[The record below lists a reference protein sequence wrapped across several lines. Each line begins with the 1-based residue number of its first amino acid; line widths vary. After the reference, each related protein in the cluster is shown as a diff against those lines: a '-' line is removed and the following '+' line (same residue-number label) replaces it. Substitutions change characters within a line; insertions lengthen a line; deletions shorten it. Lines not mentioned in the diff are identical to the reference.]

1 MTKKFELVITSGKSP
16 SEASTPTQIVA
27 PSQVARPAFDQ
38 GERQSMVNT
47 QAHSIKDE
55 QAAQGIS
62 IPWGEALSEANDTY
76 TKSVAASNALSD
88 TENESI
94 ITSSPEV
101 TTDEV
106 VAPEIFSSSN
116 DADYFGP
123 IDTDSID
130 SADVEAALDG
140 IFDNINEVIEGY
152 DPTGSRPESNMP
164 DRWWEPEMAPDP
176 LNLRANTD
184 EEGGTTDEDEEEEN
198 GTIRPS
204 SDGDEEEEY
213 GLIIPSSDDDEDD
226 DGLIVPSDDG
236 GGFFSSED
244 EEGEG
249 DIEYGKSDPLGVGA
263 MTGMKPD
270 YGRRQDFG
278 ELGAVAE
285 IGVSGSSDSA
295 ATAIKATGALA
306 THPLKT
312 GRDVIAQQLE
322 QSAMGAKV
330 LTSIATGGEI
340 NPTSGGGGGGGGGGD
355 IAGAAMSMFGGDE
368 GGGSGSGSG
377 MDSMVGGV
385 IDEIFG
391 APLKPID
398 MFIDGIE
405 AAVDTLATFVSAIEE
420 SYNEVMGFSG
430 AMIGA
435 RVETELSLLQK
446 RMERGQELGQE
457 FASFEDARG
466 DLLLAFEDL
475 KTILLKIFLP
485 IIKIGLRLLA
495 KVLNMIVSIL
505 EFLYEIFSFLLDWA
519 ITILEVIRW
528 IPLLWPAAT
537 AALIVLREIQG
548 NTNTAPPAGFSHLG
562 GWLQNPREALNPN
575 VPSP

>member
-164 DRWWEPEMAPDP
+164 DRWWEPEMAPD
-176 LNLRANTD
+176 TD
-184 EEGGTTDEDEEEEN
+184 EEG
-198 GTIRPS
+198 
-204 SDGDEEEEY
+204 
-213 GLIIPSSDDDEDD
+213 GLIIPSSDGDEDDDGLIIPSSDGDDEDD

-236 GGFFSSED
+236 D
-244 EEGEG
+244 DDDIIDADWTTLEEPPEG
-249 DIEYGKSDPLGVGA
+249 ADDPLGMGGNPLA
-263 MTGMKPD
+263 TLEASKPD
-270 YGRRQDFG
+270 YGRRFDWG
-278 ELGAVAE
+278 EIHDASLA
-285 IGVSGSSDSA
+285 GVSGSSDSA
-295 ATAIKATGALA
+295 ATAIQATGALGLA
-306 THPLKT
+306 PSKA
-312 GRDVIAQQLE
+312 GRDAAAGELE
-322 QSAMGAKV
+322 KGAVAAKLGV
-330 LTSIATGGEI
+330 AYATGGEVMPF
-340 NPTSGGGGGGGGGGD
+340 NESGGEGGSGD
-355 IAGAAMSMFGGDE
+355 VVDTAMSMFGGGGD
-368 GGGSGSGSG
+368 GGGGGG
-377 MDSMVGGV
+377 IDEMVGKA
-385 IDEIFG
+385 IDEIFA

-398 MFIDGIE
+398 MFIDIVE
-405 AAVDTLATFVSAIEE
+405 SSVDALAAWTQAIEE

-435 RVETELSLLQK
+435 RVETELALLQK

-475 KTILLKIFLP
+475 KTVLLKVFLP
-485 IIKIGLRLLA
+485 IAKIGLKIAAKILGIIV
-495 KVLNMIVSIL
+495 KVLEALVQFYYFMIESMIAILSIL
-505 EFLYEIFSFLLDWA
+505 
-519 ITILEVIRW
+519 RW
-528 IPLLWPAAT
+528 IPTFTIPANLAIALLRQ
-537 AALIVLREIQG
+537 LEI
-548 NTNTAPPAGFSHLG
+548 NTATDTATFDSLG
-562 GWLQNPREALNPN
+562 GWLQNPQMAINPN
-575 VPSP
+575 VPLP